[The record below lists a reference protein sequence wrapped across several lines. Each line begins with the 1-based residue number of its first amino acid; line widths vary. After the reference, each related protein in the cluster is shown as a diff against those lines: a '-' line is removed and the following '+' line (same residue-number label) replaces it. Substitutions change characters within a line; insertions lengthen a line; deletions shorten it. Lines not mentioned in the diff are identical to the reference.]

1 MGDKLNG
8 AEMNEIQRG
17 EPPDFKSFLETQY
30 SQTILDTEL
39 DFRMFKPY
47 KPTIGPYLYRMLKQ
61 LFTGFD
67 YNNPVPITLPYRFFY
82 ELTPEL
88 IEDLR
93 RKIEGGEITE
103 SKTNTEIA
111 NNRLYLI
118 YKYEG
123 AYDGFSEDSEDD
135 DLYYFKELIKA
146 CLFCKFCDDNYESE
160 IDSNPLGFP
169 REIDKLKNST
179 TLCSY
184 HSSIEKD
191 KIKKM
196 DESKEEF
203 EMVGQHFMMSPL
215 GTKCYTFKDN
225 IYLVTAL
232 TVIFLNGEK
241 PLTREVKEDIR
252 SEYFHTFLN
261 MSSLYSDTADQR
273 EFHVP
278 DTTPTHS
285 QQEIINSVVKQTRDE
300 GEKLLSISKISDLAY
315 KQVKKSVAVSKTYY
329 GSHQGQSPYMW
340 GTFSYPDFD
349 ESFLIYLN
357 PCLPSPIETK
367 EEYDELVEQSI
378 SLYDKNIFCPFKLQK
393 KYGDT
398 RISFTYEIFKHF
410 VREYGDEQIQKLFYC
425 LFCNRTAGD
434 RYKILNDYMLTSK
447 ISHGFLSLVY
457 KNYKAVDTSCNHD
470 PDNPDV
476 PPSDYLVFTE
486 DSQKLSGEGFEREEE
501 EVEEGF
507 EREEGYEEEAALV
520 EEEAAVEEAAVEEEA
535 VEEEAVEEEGET
547 SPPPLKKIKSGEG
560 GTRKRKK
567 RNKKNKKTQ
576 KFKKRNK
583 KTKKNKKRT
592 KKPKNTKKMK

>member
-1 MGDKLNG
+1 MSNKLNG
-8 AEMNEIQRG
+8 DQMNEIQRGNSNASGG

-30 SQTILDTEL
+30 SQTILDREI

-67 YNNPVPITLPYRFFY
+67 YDNPVPITLPYSFFY

-88 IEDLR
+88 IEDLT
-93 RKIEGGEITE
+93 RKLEEGEITE

-135 DLYYFKELIKA
+135 DLYYLKELKNA
-146 CLFCKFCDDNYESE
+146 ALFCSFSNDNYKSE
-160 IDSNPLGFP
+160 IESNPLGLLEDFG
-169 REIDKLKNST
+169 ETSNGSI
-179 TLCSY
+179 LCAY

-191 KIKKM
+191 KIKKV

-203 EMVGQHFMMSPL
+203 EMVGQHFMMAPL

-225 IYLVTAL
+225 IYLITAL
-232 TVIFLNGEK
+232 KLIFLNGEK
-241 PLTREVKEDIR
+241 PLTQKVKEKIR
-252 SEYFHTFLN
+252 SEYFKTFLN
-261 MSSLYSDTADQR
+261 KSTESEILADQR
-273 EFHVP
+273 EFYVP

-300 GEKLLSISKISDLAY
+300 GENFLSIAKISDLAY

-357 PCLPSPIETK
+357 RCLPSPITTK
-367 EEYDELVEQSI
+367 EEYDELVDKSI

-398 RISFTYEIFKHF
+398 RTSFTYEIFKHF
-410 VREYGDEQIQKLFYC
+410 VRESGDEQIQKLFYC

-447 ISHGFLSLVY
+447 IIHGFLSLVY
-457 KNYKAVDTSCNHD
+457 KNYKVLDTSCNHD

-486 DSQKLSGEGFEREEE
+486 DSQNLSGEGE
-501 EVEEGF
+501 EV
-507 EREEGYEEEAALV
+507 
-520 EEEAAVEEAAVEEEA
+520 
-535 VEEEAVEEEGET
+535 EGET
-547 SPPPLKKIKSGEG
+547 SPPPPKKYRSGQG

-583 KTKKNKKRT
+583 KNKKTKKNKKRT